1 MKQLSIHRDE
11 TETNAWQDICDYLK
25 VDPKK
30 TVCLNFEFKNFKSY
44 TKKQYKKETGDIYVS
59 FKNNMQL
66 GK

>member
-30 TVCLNFEFKNFKSY
+30 NSLFKF
-44 TKKQYKKETGDIYVS
+44 
-59 FKNNMQL
+59 
-66 GK
+66 

>member
-11 TETNAWQDICDYLK
+11 TETYAWKDICDYLK

-30 TVCLNFEFKNFKSY
+30 IVCLNFEFKNFKSY
-44 TKKQYKKETGDIYVS
+44 TKKQYKKETGDDYYP
-59 FKNNMQL
+59 MQI